1 VKLRTDRIWPDRLAQ
16 TSFRSSVVP
25 NFDSPL
31 DAGELVGVGAAER
44 IEARTNPA
52 VVRIGEALVMFSGR
66 QGA

>member
-1 VKLRTDRIWPDRLAQ
+1 MKLRTERTWPERFAQ
-16 TSFRSSVVP
+16 TSLKSSGVP

-44 IEARTNPA
+44 IEARTNA
-52 VVRIGEALVMFSGR
+52 AAERIGKALVMFSGR